1 MLSRLTIAQKLSLG
15 FGFIILI
22 ICLMVIVVRD
32 AFSKIE
38 NATNWN
44 IHTYTVLDASN
55 KLLISLTNIETGM
68 RGFAL
73 SGEDDFLAPL
83 TTGKNNFDQLHGELV
98 KLTSDNPTQQQRLAE
113 LDATEQK
120 WLGEDIEGS
129 VALRRSV
136 VAGKASIDDVVQRI
150 KGRQDKAKMDGM
162 RKLIADLQQ
171 DEQKLL
177 AGRTKALEEAARFAN
192 LSMIIGGLFSALA
205 ALAVAI
211 GLSSSIR
218 KRLNLAIDAAKN
230 IAAGR
235 LDIKIENVG
244 HDEIGKLLEAFNEMQ
259 FRLRTMI
266 TAIKGGAEKLLGSA
280 TQISH
285 ASGELSSAASDQSQ
299 SASSMAATVE
309 ELTVSISHV
318 AASASEAHGISS
330 ASGKH
335 SIEGGA
341 VIQNTLQSMNLIAG
355 TVQSSAQQIA
365 ELGGDIQQI
374 TSIVNVIS
382 AIAEQTNL
390 LALNAAIEAARAGDQ
405 GRGFAVVADEV
416 RLLAQRTGKSTSE
429 IGEMIQKIQ
438 ISAMDAV
445 KQMEVGVE
453 QVKNGL
459 QLANSANTA
468 IDQIRGGATQI
479 VNVVDQISVALNEQS
494 AASQDVARSVERIA
508 QMAQTSS
515 HGISETAKNADAI
528 EQLALMLE
536 KQVAQFKL

>member
-1 MLSRLTIAQKLSLG
+1 MFSKLTIVQKLSLG
-15 FGFIILI
+15 FGLIILI
-22 ICLMVIVVRD
+22 ICIMVVVVRD
-32 AFSKIE
+32 AFSKID
-38 NATNWN
+38 NASNWN

-55 KLLISLTNIETGM
+55 KLLISLANIETGM

-83 TTGKNNFDQLHGELV
+83 TAGKTNFDQLHGELV

-113 LDATEQK
+113 LKATQQK
-120 WLGEDIEGS
+120 WYGEDIEGS

-136 VAGKASIDDVVQRI
+136 VAGKATIDDVVKRI
-150 KGRQDKAKMDGM
+150 RERQDKAKMDGM
-162 RKLIADLQQ
+162 RKLIGDLQQ

-177 AGRTKALEEAARFAN
+177 AGRTKSLEDAAIFAN
-192 LSMIIGGLFSALA
+192 LSMIIGGLFAALV

-211 GLSSSIR
+211 SLSSSIR
-218 KRLNLAIDAAKN
+218 KRLNVAINAAKN

-235 LDIKIENVG
+235 LDIQIENVG
-244 HDEIGKLLEAFNEMQ
+244 NDEVGKLLEAFNEMQ
-259 FRLRTMI
+259 VRLRTMI
-266 TAIKGGAEKLLGSA
+266 TAIKGGAEKLLSSA

-330 ASGKH
+330 ASGQH

-365 ELGGDIQQI
+365 DLGRDIQQI

-438 ISAMDAV
+438 ISAQDAV

-453 QVKNGL
+453 QVNNGL

-468 IDQIRGGATQI
+468 IDQIRGGSTQI

-515 HGISETAKNADAI
+515 HGISETARNANAI

>member
-15 FGFIILI
+15 FGLIILI
-22 ICLMVIVVRD
+22 IFLMVVVVRD
-32 AFSKIE
+32 AFSKID

-55 KLLISLTNIETGM
+55 KLLVSLTNIETGM

-73 SGEDDFLAPL
+73 SGDDDFLAPL
-83 TTGKNNFDQLHGELV
+83 TAGKNNFDQLHAELV

-113 LDATEQK
+113 LNATQRK
-120 WLGEDIEGS
+120 WFAEDISGS

-136 VAGKASIDDVVQRI
+136 VAGKATIDDVIKRI
-150 KGRQDKAKMDGM
+150 KDRQDKAKMDGM

-192 LSMIIGGLFSALA
+192 LSMLIGGLFAALA

-211 GLSSSIR
+211 SLSSSIR
-218 KRLNLAIDAAKN
+218 KRLNLAIDAAKS

-235 LDIKIENVG
+235 LDIKIESVG
-244 HDEIGKLLEAFNEMQ
+244 TDEIGKLLEAFNEMQ
-259 FRLRTMI
+259 IRLRTMI
-266 TAIKGGAEKLLGSA
+266 TAIKGGAEKLLSSA

-285 ASGELSSAASDQSQ
+285 ASGELSSAASGQSQ

-318 AASASEAHGISS
+318 AASATEAHAISS

-365 ELGGDIQQI
+365 ELGVDIQQI

-429 IGEMIQKIQ
+429 VGEMIQKIQ
-438 ISAMDAV
+438 VSAKEAV
-445 KQMEVGVE
+445 RQMEVGVE
-453 QVKNGL
+453 QVNNGL

-515 HGISETAKNADAI
+515 HGISETARNANAI

>member
-1 MLSRLTIAQKLSLG
+1 MFSRLTIVQKLSLG
-15 FGFIILI
+15 FGLIILI
-22 ICLMVIVVRD
+22 IFILVALVRD

-38 NATNWN
+38 ESTRWN
-44 IHTYTVLDASN
+44 IHTYTVLDVSN
-55 KLLISLTNIETGM
+55 KLAISLTNIETGM

-73 SGEDDFLAPL
+73 TGEDDFLAPL
-83 TTGKNNFDQLHGELV
+83 TAGRSDFDQSFVELV
-98 KLTSDNPTQQQRLAE
+98 KLTADNPTQQQRL
-113 LDATEQK
+113 TQIKTIQQK

-129 VALRRSV
+129 IALRRSV
-136 VAGKASIDDVVQRI
+136 VAGKAAIDDVVQRI
-150 KGRQDKAKMDGM
+150 KGRQDKAKMDDM
-162 RKLIADLQQ
+162 RKLIADLRA
-171 DEQKLL
+171 DERKLL
-177 AGRTKALEEAARFAN
+177 DGRTKALEDAARFAN
-192 LSMIIGGLFSALA
+192 LSMVIGGLLAVLA

-211 GLSSSIR
+211 SLSSSIR
-218 KRLNLAIDAAKN
+218 KRLNLAIDAANN

-235 LDIKIENVG
+235 LDRKIENVG
-244 HDEIGKLLEAFNEMQ
+244 QDEIGKLLEAFNEMQ
-259 FRLRTMI
+259 TRLRTMI
-266 TAIKGGAEKLLGSA
+266 TAIKGGAEKLLASA
-280 TQISH
+280 TEISH
-285 ASGELSSAASDQSQ
+285 ASGHLSSAASDQSQ

-330 ASGKH
+330 ESGKH

-355 TVQSSAQQIA
+355 TVQASAQQIA
-365 ELGGDIQQI
+365 DLGRDIHQI

-416 RLLAQRTGKSTSE
+416 RLLAQRTGKSTAE

-438 ISAMDAV
+438 ISAQDAV

-453 QVKNGL
+453 QVNSGL
-459 QLANSANTA
+459 ELANSANTA
-468 IDQIRGGATQI
+468 INQIRGGASQI
-479 VNVVDQISVALNEQS
+479 VSVVDQISIALNEQS

-508 QMAQTSS
+508 QMAQSSS
-515 HGISETAKNADAI
+515 HGISEAARNATAI
-528 EQLALMLE
+528 EQLALMLD
-536 KQVAQFKL
+536 KQVSQFRL

>member
-1 MLSRLTIAQKLSLG
+1 
-15 FGFIILI
+15 
-22 ICLMVIVVRD
+22 
-32 AFSKIE
+32 
-38 NATNWN
+38 
-44 IHTYTVLDASN
+44 
-55 KLLISLTNIETGM
+55 
-68 RGFAL
+68 
-73 SGEDDFLAPL
+73 
-83 TTGKNNFDQLHGELV
+83 
-98 KLTSDNPTQQQRLAE
+98 
-113 LDATEQK
+113 
-120 WLGEDIEGS
+120 
-129 VALRRSV
+129 
-136 VAGKASIDDVVQRI
+136 
-150 KGRQDKAKMDGM
+150 
-162 RKLIADLQQ
+162 
-171 DEQKLL
+171 
-177 AGRTKALEEAARFAN
+177 
-192 LSMIIGGLFSALA
+192 
-205 ALAVAI
+205 
-211 GLSSSIR
+211 
-218 KRLNLAIDAAKN
+218 
-230 IAAGR
+230 
-235 LDIKIENVG
+235 
-244 HDEIGKLLEAFNEMQ
+244 
-259 FRLRTMI
+259 
-266 TAIKGGAEKLLGSA
+266 
-280 TQISH
+280 
-285 ASGELSSAASDQSQ
+285 
-299 SASSMAATVE
+299 MAATVE

-318 AASASEAHGISS
+318 AASATEAHAISS

-365 ELGGDIQQI
+365 ELGVDIQQI

-429 IGEMIQKIQ
+429 VGEMIQKIQ
-438 ISAMDAV
+438 VSAKEAV
-445 KQMEVGVE
+445 RQMEVGVE
-453 QVKNGL
+453 QVNNGL

-515 HGISETAKNADAI
+515 HGISETARNANAI